1 VLGGSKSDTAGR
13 DQAANGVF
21 FIPTPENQFDGFLFL
36 KRINP
41 HMLFRY
47 FDHRIASTEY
57 CRLTSREHEH
67 TPDPRSPRRRDVRD
81 PRSLG
86 KPSLITPPRPIADM
100 PAGRRIRDSRISFD
114 GDKLFLLCPPV
125 RYFLDAESNRRI

>member
-21 FIPTPENQFDGFLFL
+21 FIPIPENQFDGFLF
-36 KRINP
+36 NP

-67 TPDPRSPRRRDVRD
+67 TPDPRSPRRRGVRD
-81 PRSLG
+81 PQEFG
-86 KPSLITPPRPIADM
+86 
-100 PAGRRIRDSRISFD
+100 
-114 GDKLFLLCPPV
+114 
-125 RYFLDAESNRRI
+125 